1 MRIRLGKELTQLEII
16 NRLNLMGI
24 KYDPSITGKNYYINL
39 YNKGV
44 ASPSKIQKIKAQLEK
59 DSKYF
64 EYLSNNLRK
73 TKENSIYFIGEKNDQ
88 SINPNKKCFFGDFNS
103 KLYNT
108 TLLCYSTFNFLDNNK
123 NTLKNV
129 KFPVDTFKKLAN
141 SFVYPEFK
149 ELLRKIL
156 DYFGEINL
164 DKYHYLYIIVLIGL
178 MLVLIIFFI
187 KYKKGKNSLKI

>member
-39 YNKGV
+39 YNKGLS
-44 ASPSKIQKIKAQLEK
+44 SPSKILKIKAQLEK

-73 TKENSIYFIGEKNDQ
+73 IKENSINLIGEKNAKI
-88 SINPNKKCFFGDFNS
+88 INPNKKCFLGDFNS

-129 KFPVDTFKKLAN
+129 KFPVDTFKKLAKA
-141 SFVYPEFK
+141 FVYPEFK
-149 ELLRKIL
+149 ELFKKIL
-156 DYFGEINL
+156 DYFVEINL
-164 DKYHYLYIIVLIGL
+164 DKYHYLYIIVFIGL
-178 MLVLIIFFI
+178 ILILLIFYI